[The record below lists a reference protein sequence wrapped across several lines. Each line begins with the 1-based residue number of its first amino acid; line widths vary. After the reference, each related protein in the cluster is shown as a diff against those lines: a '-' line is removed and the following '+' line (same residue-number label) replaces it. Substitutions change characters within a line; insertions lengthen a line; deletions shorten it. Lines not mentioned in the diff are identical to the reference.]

1 MRRLVGVLLTLVLV
15 VVAAVVADRVA
26 LVLAERE
33 VATRLTGY
41 VDVAGEPEVSIA
53 GFPFLTQ
60 VVSREV
66 DDVRAT
72 APSAAAGGVRLDDV
86 EVRARG
92 VSLTR
97 PPTAREL
104 ELTGTLPQAALQEL
118 LDARGLDLT
127 VTTGPDG
134 LRLGTELLGQNLQ
147 VLTTPVV
154 TGTGTGTGLQLRTVS
169 LTLGGARV
177 DAASLAA
184 LLGDDLLT
192 FDVALPELPLG
203 LTLAAAS
210 PQDDGVRLALT
221 GEQAVLAG

>member
-97 PPTAREL
+97 PPTARE

-154 TGTGTGTGLQLRTVS
+154 TGTGLQLRTVS

-221 GEQAVLAG
+221 GEQVVLAG

>member
-33 VATRLTGY
+33 VATRLTDY

-154 TGTGTGTGLQLRTVS
+154 TGTGTGLQLRTVS